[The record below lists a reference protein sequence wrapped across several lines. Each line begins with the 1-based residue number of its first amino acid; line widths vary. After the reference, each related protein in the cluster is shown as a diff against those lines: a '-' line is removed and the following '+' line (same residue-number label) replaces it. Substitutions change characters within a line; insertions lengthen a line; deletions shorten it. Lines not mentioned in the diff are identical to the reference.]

1 MIGGI
6 RNQYCF
12 QAPGAVRGRTGEKQ
26 IPKRCKGRQAIILVS
41 VFLCA
46 FAILGQLT
54 AAQPGSSGT
63 KPTPPATPLD
73 HGKAGELVNQYR
85 SDLVL
90 IEGKAGKGSGFVG
103 EIKGRKFLVT
113 NAHVLAA
120 ITEPRFRLLDNSV
133 LKLDPAAAVA
143 LGHDLVIWSVAE
155 GGTGIASMQ
164 AMASEVK
171 IGDAVVVPGNV
182 GGEGVINALQ
192 GEVTGIGPD
201 RIEITAPIEPG
212 SSGSPIIHV
221 KSGKVIG
228 VATYLKIKQRFDS
241 VEDLDRNSETIR
253 RFGYRLDSV
262 RVWQPI
268 DWKRFYAEAAR
279 MEKIKHT
286 SEDLGVAVVAAT
298 FGLGKMSDSVH
309 SPDVRTALE
318 NYQIAVKQ
326 QPAQKA
332 QAARNLREWLRSA
345 SQSDIA
351 AAKGSFTYDFF
362 KRQFEEEEHA
372 RQEFADALGKTQ

>member
-1 MIGGI
+1 
-6 RNQYCF
+6 
-12 QAPGAVRGRTGEKQ
+12 
-26 IPKRCKGRQAIILVS
+26 
-41 VFLCA
+41 
-46 FAILGQLT
+46 
-54 AAQPGSSGT
+54 
-63 KPTPPATPLD
+63 
-73 HGKAGELVNQYR
+73 
-85 SDLVL
+85 
-90 IEGKAGKGSGFVG
+90 
-103 EIKGRKFLVT
+103 
-113 NAHVLAA
+113 
-120 ITEPRFRLLDNSV
+120 
-133 LKLDPAAAVA
+133 VA

-164 AMASEVK
+164 AMAAEVK